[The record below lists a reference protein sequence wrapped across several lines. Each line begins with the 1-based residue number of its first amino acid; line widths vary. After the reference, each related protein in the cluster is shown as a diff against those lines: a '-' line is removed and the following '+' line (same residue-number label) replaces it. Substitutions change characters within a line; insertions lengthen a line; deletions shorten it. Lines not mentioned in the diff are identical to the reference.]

1 LSRFDFTSKYVPGTR
16 MGKVDSLSI
25 RPDWK
30 VEVENDNENQKLI
43 KKEWVRGM
51 MEIVVEGPETMLM
64 EKIKKAREKNEE
76 AVRVVKEIK
85 KARVRN
91 LRGNE

>member
-1 LSRFDFTSKYVPGTR
+1 
-16 MGKVDSLSI
+16 
-25 RPDWK
+25 
-30 VEVENDNENQKLI
+30 
-43 KKEWVRGM
+43 M